1 MIFSH
6 QRNWID
12 RRLHIHIRVFKK
24 HCCDCSATFHAW
36 HHPIHI
42 FTTITGRRNVS
53 IFASQHPDLHWNN
66 FPEWRTWAF
75 HMDGNKINSIHFSP
89 YPRPGRGIFMFR
101 GRGLSGIGVGFL
113 RRIFPGGDQVVGVLH
128 QLLLAFIVQLGDRF
142 RQGLKNGGGGGN
154 GRNGARRNNIP

>member
-1 MIFSH
+1 MIALQHSMHGISPFISSQPLQGAGMFRSSLLNIRISIGTIFLNGEPGHFTWMGIKSIRYIFS
-6 QRNWID
+6 
-12 RRLHIHIRVFKK
+12 
-24 HCCDCSATFHAW
+24 
-36 HHPIHI
+36 P
-42 FTTITGRRNVS
+42 
-53 IFASQHPDLHWNN
+53 P
-66 FPEWRTWAF
+66 
-75 HMDGNKINSIHFSP
+75 
-89 YPRPGRGIFMFR
+89 PRPGRGIFMFR

>member
-1 MIFSH
+1 MTFSH

-12 RRLHIHIRVFKK
+12 CRLHIHIRVFKK

-75 HMDGNKINSIHFSP
+75 HLDGNKINSIHFFSSP
-89 YPRPGRGIFMFR
+89 PARPGDFHVPGKGIIRHRCGLLAENISRRRPGRRRTPPASPGLHRSAGRQIPPGPEER
-101 GRGLSGIGVGFL
+101 GWRWKWEE
-113 RRIFPGGDQVVGVLH
+113 RCP
-128 QLLLAFIVQLGDRF
+128 
-142 RQGLKNGGGGGN
+142 KK
-154 GRNGARRNNIP
+154 